1 MYIAARIK
9 HLREMKNLSQGHIE
23 QRTGLLRC
31 YVSRVENGHT
41 VPSVET
47 LEKFAR
53 ALEVPLWS
61 LLYEGEEPPELP
73 DHPNGQ
79 RDWASAGRGARLF
92 SKFRSALSR
101 ATESDRQLLLTFAF
115 KMVRDTKKRK
125 PEAA

>member
-9 HLREMKNLSQGHIE
+9 HLREMKNLSQGNIE
-23 QRTGLLRC
+23 RRTGLLRSH
-31 YVSRVENGHT
+31 VSRVANGHT

-61 LLYEGEEPPELP
+61 LRYEGEEPPELP
-73 DHPNGQ
+73 NNLNGHP
-79 RDWASAGRGARLF
+79 DWASSGRNARLF

-101 ATESDRQLLLTFAF
+101 TTESDRQLLLTFAF
-115 KMVRDTKKRK
+115 KMVREKRKRK
-125 PEAA
+125 PHAA